1 MGRAQERRADSQDDL
16 KHPATK
22 NSERPSDALFFMLK
36 IRRTTKGGGLKA
48 LEQQAKEAHGLVSDV
63 GVTSKSNSVLPKKSE
78 KDKPLTMAQLAQ
90 ILERGW
96 VQRIS
101 AKQVGFFRHNFGI
114 TLKRNNTLT
123 LPPRP
128 FLNLT
133 AQKKMK
139 QWVRIYI
146 NAVKGGYVPI
156 KALSMASQT
165 AVEDVR
171 ETIDNGGVG
180 GTRFKKRSP
189 MTMELYRQKTQGIK
203 VEEDA
208 GYGTTTPLKAK
219 GALRNSMAYLIH
231 KRLGL

>member
-1 MGRAQERRADSQDDL
+1 
-16 KHPATK
+16 
-22 NSERPSDALFFMLK
+22 MLK

-48 LEQQAKEAHGLVSDV
+48 LERQAKEASGLVSDI
-63 GVTSKSNSVLPKKSE
+63 GVTSKTNKVLPKKSE

-96 VQRIS
+96 VQHIS
-101 AKQVGFFRHNFGI
+101 RKQVWFFRHNFGI
-114 TLKRNNTLT
+114 NLKQNNTLV

-139 QWVRIYI
+139 QWVRIYL
-146 NAVKGGYVPI
+146 NAISRAGKSPI
-156 KALSMASQT
+156 EALSMASQT

-189 MTMELYRQKTQGIK
+189 MTMEIYRQKTQGIK

-231 KRLGL
+231 RRLGQ